1 MLIGPNKRVAKVG
14 GGGGPDPVS
23 DTNLEKLLFHI

>member
-14 GGGGPDPVS
+14 GGGGGPDPVS
-23 DTNLEKLLFHI
+23 DTNLEKL

>member
-14 GGGGPDPVS
+14 GGPDPVS
-23 DTNLEKLLFHI
+23 DTNLEKLWCHI

>member
-14 GGGGPDPVS
+14 GGGPDPVS
-23 DTNLEKLLFHI
+23 DTNLEKLWCHI